1 MRKLAKYLKPYWIAV
16 IFAPL
21 SMMIEVF
28 TELMQ
33 PKLMASIVDDGVAN
47 GNISF
52 IVKTSIIMIGI
63 ALIGVLG
70 GICATIFSSK
80 ASHNFGADLK
90 IDLFGKIQSFSFDA
104 LDKFSTASLVTRL
117 TDDVVQ
123 VQTVVLFMLRMLV
136 RAPLLCFGGIV
147 MAFTLNLRMSLILLV
162 AVPLLAIS
170 VWLVIRKAFPL
181 FSEVQKRLDKVNTVM
196 QENLSGIRVVKAF
209 VRSDYENK
217 RFASA
222 NEKLAEITIKAARIV
237 GFNMPIMSLIMNAS
251 VIAVIWFGGIKVNT
265 GDMLVGEVMA
275 YITYITQILFSL
287 MMMTFIFNMISSA
300 KASADRIIEVLDTE
314 SGVEETL
321 IKTASESM
329 DVTEYITENIAKEI
343 TEDITVRKLK
353 GRIEFDDVSFKYEGA
368 SGDPILK
375 HISFTAME
383 GETIGIIGPTGS
395 GKSTLVNLIPGFY
408 DVTEGKISIDGIDIK
423 DIDIEELRESI
434 GMVLQESILFTGT
447 IKDNISW
454 GREDASEEDIIEAAK
469 AAQAHNF
476 ITQFPDGYDTILG
489 QRGVNLSG
497 GQKQRISIARAL
509 LKKPEILILDDSTS
523 AVDMETEARIQ
534 AALKELIE
542 NSTCFIIAQRISSVM
557 DADKII
563 VLEDGNI
570 VNMGTHLELLKSCRI
585 YRGIYDSQLGGR
597 MVSYGS

>member
-1 MRKLAKYLKPYWIAV
+1 
-16 IFAPL
+16 
-21 SMMIEVF
+21 
-28 TELMQ
+28 
-33 PKLMASIVDDGVAN
+33 
-47 GNISF
+47 
-52 IVKTSIIMIGI
+52 
-63 ALIGVLG
+63 
-70 GICATIFSSK
+70 
-80 ASHNFGADLK
+80 
-90 IDLFGKIQSFSFDA
+90 
-104 LDKFSTASLVTRL
+104 
-117 TDDVVQ
+117 
-123 VQTVVLFMLRMLV
+123 
-136 RAPLLCFGGIV
+136 
-147 MAFTLNLRMSLILLV
+147 
-162 AVPLLAIS
+162 
-170 VWLVIRKAFPL
+170 
-181 FSEVQKRLDKVNTVM
+181 
-196 QENLSGIRVVKAF
+196 
-209 VRSDYENK
+209 
-217 RFASA
+217 
-222 NEKLAEITIKAARIV
+222 
-237 GFNMPIMSLIMNAS
+237 
-251 VIAVIWFGGIKVNT
+251 
-265 GDMLVGEVMA
+265 
-275 YITYITQILFSL
+275 
-287 MMMTFIFNMISSA
+287 
-300 KASADRIIEVLDTE
+300 
-314 SGVEETL
+314 
-321 IKTASESM
+321 
-329 DVTEYITENIAKEI
+329 
-343 TEDITVRKLK
+343 
-353 GRIEFDDVSFKYEGA
+353 
-368 SGDPILK
+368 
-375 HISFTAME
+375 
-383 GETIGIIGPTGS
+383 GPTGS

>member
-1 MRKLAKYLKPYWIAV
+1 M
-16 IFAPL
+16 
-21 SMMIEVF
+21 
-28 TELMQ
+28 
-33 PKLMASIVDDGVAN
+33 
-47 GNISF
+47 
-52 IVKTSIIMIGI
+52 
-63 ALIGVLG
+63 
-70 GICATIFSSK
+70 
-80 ASHNFGADLK
+80 
-90 IDLFGKIQSFSFDA
+90 
-104 LDKFSTASLVTRL
+104 
-117 TDDVVQ
+117 
-123 VQTVVLFMLRMLV
+123 
-136 RAPLLCFGGIV
+136 
-147 MAFTLNLRMSLILLV
+147 
-162 AVPLLAIS
+162 
-170 VWLVIRKAFPL
+170 
-181 FSEVQKRLDKVNTVM
+181 
-196 QENLSGIRVVKAF
+196 
-209 VRSDYENK
+209 
-217 RFASA
+217 
-222 NEKLAEITIKAARIV
+222 
-237 GFNMPIMSLIMNAS
+237 
-251 VIAVIWFGGIKVNT
+251 
-265 GDMLVGEVMA
+265 
-275 YITYITQILFSL
+275 
-287 MMMTFIFNMISSA
+287 
-300 KASADRIIEVLDTE
+300 
-314 SGVEETL
+314 
-321 IKTASESM
+321 
-329 DVTEYITENIAKEI
+329 
-343 TEDITVRKLK
+343 K

-585 YRGIYDSQLGGR
+585 YRVYTIHN
-597 MVSYGS
+597 